1 MSAIEIGKARSIK
14 QGNKVAILSFGTL
27 LENAKVAA
35 EELNATVIDMRFIKP
50 LDTDAIS
57 ELLGSHDVIV
67 TLEDNAIAGGAG
79 SAVNEYLAA
88 IKADVTILNLGI
100 PDEFIK
106 HGTQDEMH
114 AEMGLDANGIL
125 TSIKEFMA

>member
-1 MSAIEIGKARSIK
+1 RTIRKGS
-14 QGNKVAILSFGTL
+14 KVAILSFGTL
-27 LENAKVAA
+27 LENAELAA
-35 EELNATVIDMRFIKP
+35 KELNASLLDMRFIKP
-50 LDTDAIS
+50 LDTQAIDD
-57 ELLGSHDVIV
+57 LLAEHDVLV

-88 IKADVTILNLGI
+88 IKADVTTLNLGI

-114 AEMGLDANGIL
+114 AEMGLDASGIL

>member
-1 MSAIEIGKARSIK
+1 M
-14 QGNKVAILSFGTL
+14 L
-27 LENAKVAA
+27 LCAA
-35 EELNATVIDMRFIKP
+35 GVPGRRTFRCAQRLCCE
-50 LDTDAIS
+50 
-57 ELLGSHDVIV
+57 
-67 TLEDNAIAGGAG
+67 AGGAG

-125 TSIKEFMA
+125 TSIKAFMA